1 MFASRVEARSCGVD
15 LLDARCV
22 EARSDRFSVTEQASS
37 VCLVFGMHS
46 PKAGYRVSAI
56 TGFRFSKGW
65 EMLAFLVPDSQRRT
79 LDELDERLD
88 LAAGD
93 SGAKRSAFWI
103 MLTLSGIIAV
113 AGVVSDST
121 ATVIGAMIVAPLST
135 PILGSGLGIATGR
148 GSLVFRSA
156 LHVLLGLLLVV
167 AFGYLFAQVLLN
179 PTNVLTNSQVLG
191 RTSPTL
197 ADLLAAIAT
206 GFAGS
211 IAITRRDVGDVL
223 PGVAIAISL
232 VPPLAVVGVC
242 LGSGAPSLALG
253 ALVLFASNVV
263 AMVITS
269 TLVLVVAGYAKESRT
284 TESPRH
290 GRVSLLLAAA
300 LIIVAIPM
308 VINSLTSLWVRQ
320 IHDAAEQWLASVP
333 DAQVGSVTWQADTA
347 VIEVLGPQDLP
358 PIDELEKS
366 VDALVPWNPQI
377 VVVHAVGSRIEAAE

>member
-1 MFASRVEARSCGVD
+1 
-15 LLDARCV
+15 
-22 EARSDRFSVTEQASS
+22 
-37 VCLVFGMHS
+37 
-46 PKAGYRVSAI
+46 
-56 TGFRFSKGW
+56 
-65 EMLAFLVPDSQRRT
+65 MLAFLVPDSQRRS

-135 PILGSGLGIATGR
+135 PILGAGLGIATGR
-148 GSLVFRSA
+148 GSPVFRSA

-197 ADLLAAIAT
+197 ADLMAAIAT

-290 GRVSLLLAAA
+290 GRVFLLLASA
-300 LIIVAIPM
+300 LVVVAIPM

-366 VDALVPWNPQI
+366 IDALVPWNPQI